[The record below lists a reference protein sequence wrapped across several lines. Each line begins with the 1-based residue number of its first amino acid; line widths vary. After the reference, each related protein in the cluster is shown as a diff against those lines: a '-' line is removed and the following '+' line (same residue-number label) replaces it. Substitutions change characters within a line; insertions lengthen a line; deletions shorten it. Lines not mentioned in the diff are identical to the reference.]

1 MRKWFKNHR
10 RLMSMI
16 VLTMIM
22 TITLTCSVSATGEA
36 DGTMSS
42 AISEIQSALTGVI
55 GYLSSV
61 TSALLGNDLWLLGM
75 GFFVLL
81 FVAGFVSYLSES
93 DADKKNTPHDNA
105 GYFTMEI
112 LWNILLLFKYSL
124 ILFSTTKAC
133 EVILFISLLLL
144 AFMLW
149 QKSQQ

>member
-22 TITLTCSVSATGEA
+22 TITLTCSVSATGTSE
-36 DGTMSS
+36 GTMSS
-42 AISEIQSALTGVI
+42 AISEIQTALAGVI

-81 FVAGFVSYLSES
+81 FVAGFVSYLFRV
-93 DADKKNTPHDNA
+93 
-105 GYFTMEI
+105 GRR
-112 LWNILLLFKYSL
+112 
-124 ILFSTTKAC
+124 
-133 EVILFISLLLL
+133 
-144 AFMLW
+144 
-149 QKSQQ
+149 